1 MTPQDQLE
9 KQLAWNILKD
19 SKQYQNMTAEEIYN
33 SLGQDIK

>member
-19 SKQYQNMTAEEIYN
+19 SKRYQTMTTEEIYN
-33 SLGQDIK
+33 SLGQDIQ